1 MLTKII
7 CIGLVTVLVSSI
19 IKQYRADI
27 SLLVNICGSMLIVMI
42 AVSGVSDIIDSMIQI
57 SENISISSDV
67 ISPIVKVLSIGY
79 ITEFSAD
86 IADDAGNKSIS
97 SKILFGGKIAIC
109 VVAVPIVINMLNA
122 ILSLL

>member
-1 MLTKII
+1 
-7 CIGLVTVLVSSI
+7 
-19 IKQYRADI
+19 
-27 SLLVNICGSMLIVMI
+27 MLIVMI

>member
-7 CIGLVTVLVSSI
+7 CIGLVTVIVSSI

>member
-1 MLTKII
+1 
-7 CIGLVTVLVSSI
+7 
-19 IKQYRADI
+19 
-27 SLLVNICGSMLIVMI
+27 MLIVMI

-67 ISPIVKVLSIGY
+67 ISPIIKVLSIGY